1 MSFLSQLTEIHF
13 QWCSGVSD
21 EGVSALV
28 LACPLLT
35 TIDLMSCSITNKSIE
50 AIAKGFGDLRHLDVS
65 WCSSLTDAGI
75 QALAPAHLRTARAS
89 LIAAAFAELPAAAAA
104 AHRPNEPD
112 PTEEDT
118 LVMEGDEKSLLGA
131 RRLQTLCV
139 VWCSGITDG
148 AITALATLP
157 CLQVVEASG
166 CSGVT
171 AGVVGVMRSHG
182 IRVVH

>member
-1 MSFLSQLTEIHF
+1 M
-13 QWCSGVSD
+13 V
-21 EGVSALV
+21 V
-28 LACPLLT
+28 ACPLLT
-35 TIDLMSCSITNKSIE
+35 HIDLMSCSITNKSIE
-50 AIAKGFGDLRHLDVS
+50 AIAKGFGDLKHLDVS
-65 WCSSLTDAGI
+65 WCSNLTDPGI

-104 AHRPNEPD
+104 SHRPNEPD
-112 PTEEDT
+112 IEEDP
-118 LVMEGDEKSLLGA
+118 LVTEGDEKALLGA

-157 CLQVVEASG
+157 CLQLVEASG

-182 IRVVH
+182 IRMVH